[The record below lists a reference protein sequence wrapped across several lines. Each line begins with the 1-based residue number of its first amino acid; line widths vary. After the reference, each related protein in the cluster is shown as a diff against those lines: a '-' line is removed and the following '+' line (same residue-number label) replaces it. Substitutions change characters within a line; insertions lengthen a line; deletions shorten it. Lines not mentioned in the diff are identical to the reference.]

1 MDDVAVKW
9 RRLSAEAIGC
19 GEYIIS
25 RTRHGGRELY
35 TLWQG
40 QERIGFYDTADEAK
54 RAARGQ
60 G

>member
-1 MDDVAVKW
+1 MKW
-9 RRLSAEAIGC
+9 RKVSAEAIGC

-35 TLWQG
+35 TLWRG
-40 QERIGFYDTADEAK
+40 QERIGFYDSADEAK
-54 RAARGQ
+54 RATRGK